1 VSDVSSQP
9 SLVQPAFTESFMYAV
24 ATAVTGVNVAN
35 YPQPTGYHVYAYSIS
50 GIVDNTT
57 NVDLYDYNDVIQGNS
72 EVTSVTFV
80 AVFNNLN
87 GYSFSRL
94 SFYTQLNGQD
104 LLHVADFVLSSPISK
119 PSNSVL
125 IVLFTFSITTPMYVY
140 NPVIDV
146 EQECSK
152 HCYQTNCYTVA
163 GNIVNN
169 VIPFSPFNLTFIYL
183 LGLTVSQITSNQ
195 VIQQQARQYYGC
207 MANCA
212 VSCLEGNIIG
222 CIVCLIG
229 CQLYLLNNP
238 IATYI
243 KSHNIQSLQQLLPV
257 GIGNVYGINVCY
269 GNVATFQ
276 PQNVQPTL
284 DVISQSEIQY
294 IIRLDLPGSNSFFNA
309 LQITLTT
316 PSNNIYSLGVLYFTG
331 IPLPTGSTF
340 VLTVTVN
347 ES

>member
-1 VSDVSSQP
+1 MSSQP
-9 SLVQPAFTESFMYAV
+9 TLVQPAFTEAFMYAV

-35 YPQPTGYHVYAYSIS
+35 YPQPTGYHVYAYSIN
-50 GIVDNTT
+50 GIVDNTV
-57 NVDLYDYNDVIQGNS
+57 NVDLYDYNDVIQYNS

-80 AVFNNLN
+80 AVFDNLN
-87 GYSFSRL
+87 MYSFNRL

-104 LLHVADFVLSSPISK
+104 LLHVADFVLSSSISK

-125 IVLFTFSITTPMYVY
+125 IVLFTFSITTPIYVY

-146 EQECSK
+146 EQECST

-163 GNIVNN
+163 GNIETN

-183 LGLTVSQITSNQ
+183 LGLTVSQISSEQ
-195 VIQQQARQYYGC
+195 EIQKQANQYYSC
-207 MANCA
+207 MTSCA
-212 VSCLEGNIIG
+212 VSCLEGNLIG
-222 CIVCLIG
+222 CIVCLIA
-229 CQLYLLNNP
+229 CQLYLFNNP

-243 KSHNIQSLQQLLPV
+243 KSYNIQSLQQLLPV
-257 GIGNVYGINVCY
+257 GIGNVYGVNVCY
-269 GNVATFQ
+269 GKVATLQ
-276 PQNVQPTL
+276 PQNVQETL

-294 IIRLDLPGSNSFFNA
+294 VVQFNLPGSNSFFNA

-316 PSNNIYSLGVLYFTG
+316 PSNNIYSLGMLYFTG
-331 IPLPTGSTF
+331 ISLPTGNTY